1 MAPSGH
7 RYLRFLL
14 RKELTPARAGW
25 AIASATMVV
34 TVACGI
40 VIRVVDPA
48 DFDSVGQ
55 GMWWAVQTVT
65 TVGYG
70 DIVPAHTGGR
80 VIGAVLMLSG
90 IGFLT
95 VVTAVVTAAF
105 LETVRRRMGDPGQTE
120 LLAKLDDVSARLQA
134 LESALRREYAAQR
147 KPRSPLEVSGV
158 NALRADTR

>member
-1 MAPSGH
+1 VTPAHPEGVSGRGRRSAWDGEWPRVAPSGN

-14 RKELTPARAGW
+14 RRELTPARAGW
-25 AIASATMVV
+25 AIASATAVV
-34 TVACGI
+34 TVACGL

-48 DFDSVGQ
+48 DFDTVGQ

-80 VIGAVLMLSG
+80 VIGAILMLSG

-105 LETVRRRMGDPGQTE
+105 LETVRRRMGDPGHTE
-120 LLAKLDDVSARLQA
+120 VLAKLDDLSERLQA
-134 LESALRREYAAQR
+134 LESSLRR
-147 KPRSPLEVSGV
+147 
-158 NALRADTR
+158 

>member
-1 MAPSGH
+1 MAPSGN

-14 RKELTPARAGW
+14 RRELTPARAGW
-25 AIASATMVV
+25 AIASATAVV
-34 TVACGI
+34 TVACGL

-48 DFDSVGQ
+48 DFDTVGQ

-80 VIGAVLMLSG
+80 VIGAILMLSG

-105 LETVRRRMGDPGQTE
+105 LETVRRRMGDPGHTE
-120 LLAKLDDVSARLQA
+120 VLAKLDDLSERLQA
-134 LESALRREYAAQR
+134 LESSLRR
-147 KPRSPLEVSGV
+147 
-158 NALRADTR
+158 

>member
-1 MAPSGH
+1 VAPSGN

-14 RKELTPARAGW
+14 RRELTPARAGW
-25 AIASATMVV
+25 AIASATAVV
-34 TVACGI
+34 TVACGL

-48 DFDSVGQ
+48 DFDTVGQ

-80 VIGAVLMLSG
+80 VIGAILMLSG

-105 LETVRRRMGDPGQTE
+105 LETVRRRMGDPGHTVV
-120 LLAKLDDVSARLQA
+120 LAKLDDLSERLQA
-134 LESALRREYAAQR
+134 LESSLRR
-147 KPRSPLEVSGV
+147 
-158 NALRADTR
+158 

>member
-1 MAPSGH
+1 VAVTGN

-14 RKELTPARAGW
+14 RRELTPARAGW
-25 AIASATMVV
+25 AIALATAVV
-34 TVACGI
+34 TVVCGL
-40 VIRVVDPA
+40 VIRLVDPA

-70 DIVPAHTGGR
+70 DIVPTKVGGR
-80 VIGAVLMLSG
+80 LIGAILMLSG

-105 LETVRRRMGDPGQTE
+105 LETVRRRMGDPGHSE
-120 LLAKLDDVSARLQA
+120 VIEKLDELSARLHA
-134 LESALRREYAAQR
+134 LEER
-147 KPRSPLEVSGV
+147 G
-158 NALRADTR
+158 

>member
-1 MAPSGH
+1 MAVTGN

-14 RKELTPARAGW
+14 RRELTPARAGW
-25 AIASATMVV
+25 AIALATAVV
-34 TVACGI
+34 TVVCGL
-40 VIRVVDPA
+40 VIRLVDPA

-70 DIVPAHTGGR
+70 DIVPTKVGGR
-80 VIGAVLMLSG
+80 LIGAILMLSG

-105 LETVRRRMGDPGQTE
+105 LETVRRRMGDPGHSE
-120 LLAKLDDVSARLQA
+120 VIEKLDELSARLHA
-134 LESALRREYAAQR
+134 LEER
-147 KPRSPLEVSGV
+147 G
-158 NALRADTR
+158 

>member
-1 MAPSGH
+1 VAPSGN

-14 RKELTPARAGW
+14 RRELTPARAGW
-25 AIASATMVV
+25 AIASATAVV
-34 TVACGI
+34 TVACGL

-48 DFDSVGQ
+48 DFDTVGQ

-80 VIGAVLMLSG
+80 VIGAILMLSG

-105 LETVRRRMGDPGQTE
+105 LETVRRRMGDPGHTE
-120 LLAKLDDVSARLQA
+120 VLAKLDDLSERLQA
-134 LESALRREYAAQR
+134 LESSLRR
-147 KPRSPLEVSGV
+147 
-158 NALRADTR
+158 